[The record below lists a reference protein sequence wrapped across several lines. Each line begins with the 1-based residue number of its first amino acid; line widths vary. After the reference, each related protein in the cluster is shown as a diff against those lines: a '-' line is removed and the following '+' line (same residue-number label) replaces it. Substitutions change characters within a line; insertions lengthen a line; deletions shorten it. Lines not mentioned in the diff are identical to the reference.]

1 MPAEIRQKLHLS
13 PSGRLEWFM
22 YGNTLHVVPVKE
34 DTIAAFRG
42 QGKED
47 SVARLLAERSKDNA
61 HK

>member
-1 MPAEIRQKLHLS
+1 
-13 PSGRLEWFM
+13 M